1 MRACL
6 DGGQDD
12 ASVRMLELG
21 NDTLAYML
29 AFSFINGLV
38 SRQSVQNCN
47 PSPFRTLVQGDKE
60 FLNGGGIEGKETFFR
75 PRSDRCKMD
84 VRKSGNCVRD
94 DLRGGS

>member
-29 AFSFINGLV
+29 AFSFINGII
-38 SRQSVQNCN
+38 SGQRIQNCD
-47 PSPFRTLVQGDKE
+47 PSPFGTFVQGDEE
-60 FLNGGGIEGKETFFR
+60 FLNGSGVEGEETFFC
-75 PRSDRCKMD
+75 P
-84 VRKSGNCVRD
+84 
-94 DLRGGS
+94 